1 MVITQYPPSTSSLP
15 RLLERKVRPATE
27 SESQP
32 EGPTGLLAAPLPTAP
47 DAGGGQDST
56 MHTTEP
62 PADDDTADDRRDAG
76 AVSDGGSAIATE
88 PLEEVPVTAAAPKAR
103 ARGKSFVKGA
113 SPQPSRRS
121 ARRGG
126 ATSPGPSS

>member
-1 MVITQYPPSTSSLP
+1 MEVDAPPPPPNGDNAVPAVNVIPATPFGTQSST
-15 RLLERKVRPATE
+15 ATE

-32 EGPTGLLAAPLPTAP
+32 EGPTGLLAAPLPAAP

-76 AVSDGGSAIATE
+76 AV
-88 PLEEVPVTAAAPKAR
+88 P
-103 ARGKSFVKGA
+103 
-113 SPQPSRRS
+113 
-121 ARRGG
+121 
-126 ATSPGPSS
+126 